1 MLIVTSDPKIKALLE
16 KGRMQRS
23 EAFFGGLQRLWSIAQ
38 PKLGAR
44 EAKRAT
50 PKQRCPS

>member
-16 KGRMQRS
+16 KGRKQRS
-23 EAFFGGLQRLWSIAQ
+23 DAFFGVLQRLWSIAR
-38 PKLGAR
+38 PKVGAGSV
-44 EAKRAT
+44 ERAA